1 VIVWVDVWAWQ
12 ILPLTRLRFAGTIV
26 PSRNTHYA
34 PRGFIKM
41 IHSMTGFASV
51 EVQTPGGRLTWEMR
65 SVNHRYL
72 EISLRLPE
80 DFRVLEPAIR
90 DHLGEQLSRG
100 KIDASLRFSRAKD
113 SGDNELVL
121 NEELAQHLLELHQ
134 ELQRLSNNEQ
144 AANLNDLLRWPG
156 MVSERPPESEPLQQ
170 AATSLLNEA
179 AAELKASRNREG
191 EKLAAI
197 IVERLD
203 GVSQI
208 VAQVRNWLPDIREAL
223 KLKLIN
229 RVADLPQP
237 LDPGRLEQE
246 VAFLV
251 QKIDVDEELDRLD
264 AHTSEARRVLELD
277 EPVGRRLDFL
287 MQEFNR
293 ESNTL
298 SSKSVDQRTT
308 QASVDLKV
316 LIEQMREQV
325 QNIE

>member
-1 VIVWVDVWAWQ
+1 
-12 ILPLTRLRFAGTIV
+12 
-26 PSRNTHYA
+26 
-34 PRGFIKM
+34 M
-41 IHSMTGFASV
+41 IQSMTGFASA
-51 EVQTPGGRLTWEMR
+51 ERQLPAGRLSWEIR

-90 DHLGEQLSRG
+90 ELLGARLGRG
-100 KIDASLRFSRAKD
+100 KIDAGLRFVRGEGTDES
-113 SGDNELVL
+113 NLELNTAL
-121 NEELAQHLLELHQ
+121 ASQIITLHAELAKLSGMRQ
-134 ELQRLSNNEQ
+134 EASLD
-144 AANLNDLLRWPG
+144 ALLRWPG
-156 MVSERPPESEPLQQ
+156 VVAERQQDCETLQQ
-170 AATSLLNEA
+170 EA
-179 AAELKASRNREG
+179 LEALDEAISGLRDARNREG
-191 EKLAAI
+191 EKLVSVIREKLGSVAA
-197 IVERLD
+197 V
-203 GVSQI
+203 
-208 VAQVRNWLPDIREAL
+208 VAQVRDWLPEIREGL
-223 KLKLIN
+223 KTRLLT
-229 RVADLPQP
+229 RLADLPQP

-264 AHTSEARRVLELD
+264 AHVSEARRVLELD

-298 SSKSVDQRTT
+298 SSKSIDNRST
-308 QASVDLKV
+308 QAAVELKV